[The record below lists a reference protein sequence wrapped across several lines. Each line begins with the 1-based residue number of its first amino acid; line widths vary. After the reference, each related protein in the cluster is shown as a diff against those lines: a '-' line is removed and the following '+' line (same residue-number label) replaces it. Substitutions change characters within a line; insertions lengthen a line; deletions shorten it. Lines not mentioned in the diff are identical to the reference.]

1 MLFTKIGELSLNSDK
16 QVILIGIDGA
26 TLDLIIPW
34 IDEGK
39 LPTFAKI
46 KNEGV
51 HGTLRSTTPYYS
63 APAWVSMVTG
73 VQPGKH
79 GIYDFFRTDTCEKNI
94 VNSRYRKA
102 PAIWKLLSEEGKRNI
117 IVNVPGSYPPEKI
130 NGVMITGLLTPS
142 PSSDFTYPKE
152 LKKSLVPDKLGSYV
166 LEQVAV
172 DDIPKNLTARYA
184 PEKLVAQINEMTIS
198 HGEITLNLMKMDDW
212 DFSMVVFRGTD
223 DAQHLLWDKKDLL
236 LSCYEK
242 ADEYIRRM
250 MNDHPKATIIL
261 VSDHGFGKP
270 EKYFYVNNALYN
282 EGFLHTTSNPSHD
295 LNTIFA
301 LLFDQFSHIIFSL
314 VPLQKIVRS
323 KLGRK
328 IIISG
333 GSQSNINHQKTIAMY
348 HSVCSRGIRINL
360 KGKYDYGIV
369 EPKDYLKIRDQLIC
383 FLKDIKDPETGKKI
397 VKNIYTK
404 EEIYGDHA
412 VNDPLDIIFDLEEE
426 YGAQELLQPPEG
438 IKEIFRSSKE
448 KLSTITKPG
457 FYDWMGDHRPNGI
470 LFMYGQNIVKN
481 KKVNASI
488 VDITPTILAMLNIP
502 LSPDFDGKVLKDVFI
517 NSPDIRVAAKKKS
530 LLSNKEL
537 KTIRRLKQI

>member
-1 MLFTKIGELSLNSDK
+1 MLFTKRGELSMTSETK
-16 QVILIGIDGA
+16 VILIGIDGA
-26 TLDLIIPW
+26 TLDLILPW

-51 HGTLRSTTPYYS
+51 YGYLRSTTPYYS

-102 PAIWKLLSEEGKRNI
+102 PAIWKLLTEEGKKSI
-117 IVNVPGSYPPEKI
+117 IINVPGSYPPEKI
-130 NGVMITGLLTPS
+130 NGLMITGLLTPS
-142 PSSDFTYPKE
+142 PNSEFTYPKE
-152 LKKSLVPDKLGSYV
+152 LKKSLVPDKLGPYV

-184 PEKLVAQINEMTIS
+184 PEKLVNQINEMTIS
-198 HGEITLNLMKMDDW
+198 HGEITLNLMKIDTW
-212 DFSMVVFRGTD
+212 DFTMVVFRGTD
-223 DAQHLLWDKKDLL
+223 DAQHLLWDKKDLI
-236 LSCYEK
+236 LSCYEQ
-242 ADEYIRRM
+242 ADEYIRKM
-250 MNDHPKATIIL
+250 MISYPEATIIL

-282 EGFLHTTSNPSHD
+282 EGFLHTISNPSHNI
-295 LNTIFA
+295 NTIFA

-314 VPLQKIVRS
+314 VPLQKIIRS

-328 IIISG
+328 IVLSG
-333 GSQSNINHQKTIAMY
+333 GSQSNIDHQKTIAMY

-360 KGKYDYGIV
+360 KGKYDHGIV
-369 EPKDYLKIRDQLIC
+369 DPKDYKKIRDQLIT
-383 FLKDIKDPETGKKI
+383 FLKNIKDPETGKKI

-404 EEIYGDHA
+404 EQIYGEHA

-438 IKEIFRSSKE
+438 INEIFRSSKQ
-448 KLSTITKPG
+448 KLSTISKPG

-470 LFMYGQNIVKN
+470 LFMYGDNIVKN
-481 KKVNASI
+481 KQVNASI
-488 VDITPTILAMLNIP
+488 IDITPTILAMLNVP
-502 LSPDFDGKVLKDVFI
+502 LSPDFDGIVIKDVFI
-517 NSPDIRVAAKKKS
+517 NQPDIKVASKKKS
-530 LLSNKEL
+530 LLSDKEL
-537 KTIRRLKQI
+537 KTIKRLKKI